1 MKIKFLVL
9 LAMLAPGAAM
19 AQTVYK
25 CKAADGSTVY
35 AQQPCGKDAEAREVK
50 GQGVPS
56 DVGDTS
62 AREAMARNTAT
73 RNSAMTED
81 SCVASATQRAWRPA
95 NANIR
100 THEQRIAALNADIRR
115 ANNNL
120 AGATWQAG
128 LRQEIAGLQQAIATE
143 RATAQS
149 LESTGRQQCA
159 DARKQRD
166 EQIAERAERDKD

>member
-1 MKIKFLVL
+1 MGIKFWVL

-50 GQGVPS
+50 GQGVPT
-56 DVGDTS
+56 DVGDRSTF
-62 AREAMARNTAT
+62 ETIGRNAAAS
-73 RNSAMTED
+73 RAQAAERSCIAASED
-81 SCVASATQRAWRPA
+81 FAWRPA
-95 NANIR
+95 NAAIEG
-100 THEQRIAALNADIRR
+100 HERRIAALNYDIRR

-143 RATAQS
+143 RASAQS
-149 LESTGRQQCA
+149 LATAGRQRCA
-159 DARKQRD
+159 EERLRKDA
-166 EQIAERAERDKD
+166 EIASAAAKSAD